1 MLSKKY
7 PDGNSIFEY
16 FNKILE
22 NPTLSK
28 QYKKCRLSSMI
39 VDGKLEK
46 KGTNGQTSFYIKKLE
61 NELSQKTDTSIL
73 AQKSPSPIIYRTPS
87 QFTFTDT
94 VYCENEITSL
104 YKNSEN

>member
-22 NPTLSK
+22 NPNLSK

-39 VDGKLEK
+39 VDGKLEN
-46 KGTNGQTSFYIKKLE
+46 KGTNGQTSFYI
-61 NELSQKTDTSIL
+61 
-73 AQKSPSPIIYRTPS
+73 
-87 QFTFTDT
+87 
-94 VYCENEITSL
+94 
-104 YKNSEN
+104 